1 MEPKAITNVLNEHI
15 SSVAEKS
22 VAIYWDYVPFKHFL
36 IPKRYYHQ

>member
-22 VAIYWDYVPFKHFL
+22 VAIYWGL
-36 IPKRYYHQ
+36 CSI